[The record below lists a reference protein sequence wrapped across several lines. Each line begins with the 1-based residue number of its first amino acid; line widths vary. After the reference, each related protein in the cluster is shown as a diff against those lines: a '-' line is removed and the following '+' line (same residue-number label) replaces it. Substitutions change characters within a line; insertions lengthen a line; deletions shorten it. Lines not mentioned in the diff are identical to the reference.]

1 MPRLTSLLLLC
12 AVVLNLAA
20 TTPPNVVLYIADD
33 HGRNDSS
40 VYNPSGDAI
49 TPQMA
54 KLAAAGLTFNQA
66 FVASPACG
74 PSRSALLSGLM
85 PIRNGAEHNHE
96 KPRPETQTMIKQL
109 QEAGYEI
116 AAFGKVHHAKWVNF
130 LGADHVDP
138 TRNDLEKSVQAY
150 LETRTGNRPLLLIVG
165 DVRTHAPWHEH
176 DTYNEVDLTVP
187 SHWVDTPDT
196 RQIWENYLGEVT
208 EVDTTV
214 GNIDTIAR
222 AHFGTDDFLSIYTS
236 DHGHA
241 FPFGKWN
248 LYDWGTQ
255 VAFIAR
261 WPGVITPGTRTEAM
275 ISWIDIFPT
284 LLDIAGADAPTD
296 IDGLSFAAVLRGES
310 SHHRDLIFTTHSGD
324 GDKNIYPI
332 RAVRDQRFKY
342 IRNIHPDTYHTS
354 HTDIQR
360 RPGHGSF
367 FNEWEI
373 AAQTDSHARDV
384 VRKYHYRPAVE
395 FYDIAQDPGETINLV
410 EDPAYA
416 AEVARLAAAMDD
428 WMERH
433 GDKVRMEREPYA
445 LTKPYPGAG
454 PTVEPSPRE

>member
-1 MPRLTSLLLLC
+1 MIRL
-12 AVVLNLAA
+12 VLNAMFLVVGINGSAA
-20 TTPPNVVLYIADD
+20 PPHVVLYIADD

-54 KLAAAGLTFNQA
+54 KLAAAGLTFDQA

-85 PIRNGAEHNHE
+85 PVRNGAEHNHE
-96 KPRPETQTMIKQL
+96 KPSIETQTMVRHL
-109 QEAGYEI
+109 QAAGYEV
-116 AAFGKVHHAKWVNF
+116 AAFGKVHHSRWINEV
-130 LGADHVDP
+130 GADHVDP
-138 TRNDLEKSVQAY
+138 TRANLEKSVQTY
-150 LETRTGNRPLLLIVG
+150 LDARANDRPLLLIVG

-176 DTYNEVDLTVP
+176 DTYDDVDLTVP
-187 SHWVDTPDT
+187 AHWVDTPDT

-222 AHFGTDDFLSIYTS
+222 DHFGTDDFLSIYTS

-255 VAFIAR
+255 VAFITR
-261 WPGVITPGTRTEAM
+261 WPGVISPGSRTDAM

-284 LLDIAGADAPTD
+284 LIDLAGANVPAD
-296 IDGLSFAAVLRGES
+296 IDGRSFAAVLRGES
-310 SHHRDLIFTTHSGD
+310 SHHRDLVFTSHSGD

-342 IRNIHPDTYHTS
+342 IRNIHPDTYHTT

-360 RPGHGSF
+360 RPGHGSL
-367 FNEWEI
+367 FNEWV
-373 AAQTDSHARDV
+373 AAAETDAHARNV

-395 FYDIAQDPGETINLV
+395 FFDLAEDPGETTNLA

-416 AEVARLAAAMDD
+416 TEVARLGTLLDN
-428 WMERH
+428 WMKQH
-433 GDKVRMEREPYA
+433 GDDVRMERQPYA
-445 LTKPYPGAG
+445 ITAPYPGPG
-454 PTVEPSPRE
+454 PTVAPVSRN

>member
-1 MPRLTSLLLLC
+1 MHRLLPILLALLTSLSWG
-12 AVVLNLAA
+12 A
-20 TTPPNVVLYIADD
+20 TPPNVVLYIADD
-33 HGRNDSS
+33 HGRDDSS

-54 KLAAAGLTFNQA
+54 KLAAAGLTFDQA

-96 KPRPETQTMIKQL
+96 KPRPETQTMIRRL
-109 QEAGYEI
+109 REAGYEV
-116 AAFGKVHHAKWVNF
+116 AAFGKVHHNKWIESV
-130 LGADHVDP
+130 GADHVDP
-138 TRNDLEKSVQAY
+138 TRNNLEKSVQAY
-150 LETRTGNRPLLLIVG
+150 LQTRTGNRPLLLIVG

-176 DTYNEVDLTVP
+176 DTYDGVDLTVP

-196 RQIWENYLGEVT
+196 QQTWENYLGEVT
-208 EVDTTV
+208 EVDTTL
-214 GNIDTIAR
+214 GNIDAIAR

-261 WPGVITPGTRTEAM
+261 WPGVIGPGTRTEAM

-284 LLDIAGADAPTD
+284 LLEIAGADTPTE
-296 IDGLSFAAVLRGES
+296 IDGRSFAAVLRGNS
-310 SHHRDLIFTTHSGD
+310 AHHRELIFTTHSGD

-332 RAVRDQRFKY
+332 RAIRDRRFKY
-342 IRNIHPDTYHTS
+342 IRNIHPDTYHTT

-360 RPGHGSF
+360 RPGHGSL
-367 FNEWEI
+367 FNEWV
-373 AAQTDSHARDV
+373 AAAETDPQARDV

-395 FYDIAQDPGETINLV
+395 FYDIAQDPGETTNLV
-410 EDPAYA
+410 ENPAYA
-416 AEVARLAAAMDD
+416 TEVARLASALDD
-428 WMERH
+428 WMEQH
-433 GDKVRMEREPYA
+433 GDNVRMEREPYA

-454 PTVEPSPRE
+454 LTVKPGLHK

>member
-1 MPRLTSLLLLC
+1 MFRFLVSLVPFLAGLT
-12 AVVLNLAA
+12 AMAA
-20 TTPPNVVLYIADD
+20 PPNVVLYIADD

-40 VYNPSGDAI
+40 VYDPFGDAI

-54 KLAAAGLTFNQA
+54 KLARAGLTFNQA

-85 PIRNGAEHNHE
+85 PVRNGAEHNHE
-96 KPRPETQTMIKQL
+96 KPNLATQSMVRHL
-109 QEAGYEI
+109 RDAGYEV
-116 AAFGKVHHAKWVNF
+116 AAFGKVHHNRWIEAV
-130 LGADHVDP
+130 GADHVDP
-138 TRNDLEKSVQAY
+138 QRNNLEQAVQDYLKTRS
-150 LETRTGNRPLLLIVG
+150 TNRPLLLIVG

-176 DTYNEVDLTVP
+176 DTYNGRELTVP

-214 GNIDTIAR
+214 GNIDEIAQD
-222 AHFGTDDFLSIYTS
+222 HFGTDDFLSIYTS

-261 WPGVITPGTRTEAM
+261 WPGVIAPNTRTEAM
-275 ISWIDIFPT
+275 VSWIDIFPT
-284 LLDIAGADAPTD
+284 LLDLAGAAAPAD
-296 IDGLSFAAVLRGES
+296 IDGCSFAAVLRGES
-310 SHHRDLIFTTHSGD
+310 AHHRDLIFTTHSGD

-342 IRNIHPDTYHTS
+342 IRNIHPDTYHTT

-360 RPGHGSF
+360 RPGHGSL
-367 FNEWEI
+367 FNEWVE
-373 AAQTDSHARDV
+373 AAKTDSHARDV

-395 FYDIAQDPGETINLV
+395 FYDIVNDPGELTNLAKH
-410 EDPAYA
+410 PAYA
-416 AEVARLAAAMDD
+416 AEVARLATELDN
-428 WMERH
+428 WMEQH
-433 GDKVRMEREPYA
+433 GDNVRMEREPYA
-445 LTKPYPGAG
+445 ITKPYPGAG
-454 PTVEPSPRE
+454 PTVAPSSSN

>member
-1 MPRLTSLLLLC
+1 MPRPIILLLLC
-12 AVVLNLAA
+12 ISALHLAA
-20 TTPPNVVLYIADD
+20 STPPNIVLYIADD

-40 VYNPSGDAI
+40 VYDPDSDAI

-74 PSRSALLSGLM
+74 PSRSALLSGLLPM
-85 PIRNGAEHNHE
+85 RNGAEHNHE
-96 KPRPETQTMIKQL
+96 RPRPETQTMIQHL
-109 QEAGYEI
+109 REAGYEV
-116 AAFGKVHHAKWVNF
+116 AAFGKVHHNKWINSV
-130 LGADHVDP
+130 GADHVDP
-138 TRNDLEKSVQAY
+138 TRNNLEKSVQTY
-150 LETRTGNRPLLLIVG
+150 LDARTDNRPLLLIVG

-176 DTYNEVDLTVP
+176 DTYDEVELTIP

-196 RQIWENYLGEVT
+196 RQTWENYLGEVT

-214 GNIDTIAR
+214 GHIDTIAR
-222 AHFGTDDFLSIYTS
+222 THFGTDDFLSIYTS

-241 FPFGKWN
+241 LPFGKWN

-261 WPGVITPGTRTEAM
+261 WPGVITPNTRTEAM

-284 LLDIAGADAPTD
+284 LIDIAGAKAPTD
-296 IDGLSFAAVLRGES
+296 IDGRSFAAVLRGEAD
-310 SHHRDLIFTTHSGD
+310 HHRDLIFTTHSGD

-342 IRNIHPDTYHTS
+342 IRNINPDTYHTT

-360 RPGHGSF
+360 RPGHGAF

-373 AAQTDSHARDV
+373 AAQTDPHAQAV
-384 VRKYHYRPAVE
+384 VQRYHRRPAVE
-395 FYDIAQDPGETINLV
+395 FYDIVKDPSETTNLAT
-410 EDPAYA
+410 DPAHTSD
-416 AEVARLAAAMDD
+416 VARLAAHLDT
-428 WMERH
+428 WMQAH
-433 GDKVRMEREPYA
+433 HDNARME
-445 LTKPYPGAG
+445 LKPYPLSEPYPG
-454 PTVEPSPRE
+454 PRPTITK

>member
-1 MPRLTSLLLLC
+1 MTRLLPLLFSSLVYLTLS
-12 AVVLNLAA
+12 AA
-20 TTPPNVVLYIADD
+20 QPNVVLYIADD

-40 VYNPSGDAI
+40 VYNSTGDAL
-49 TPQMA
+49 TPQMQR
-54 KLAAAGLTFNQA
+54 LASAGLTFDQA

-96 KPRPETQTMIKQL
+96 KPNLETQTMIRQL
-109 QEAGYEI
+109 KKTGYEV
-116 AAFGKVHHAKWVNF
+116 AAFGKVHHNKWIEAV
-130 LGADHVDP
+130 GADHVYP
-138 TRNDLEKSVQAY
+138 TRNNLEKSVQDY
-150 LETRTGNRPLLLIVG
+150 LNTRASKKPLLLIVG

-176 DTYNEVDLTVP
+176 DTYHDMDLTVP

-196 RQIWENYLGEVT
+196 RQTWENYLGEVT

-214 GNIDTIAR
+214 GNIDDIAR

-261 WPGVITPGTRTEAM
+261 WPGVIKPNTRTEAM

-284 LLDIAGADAPTD
+284 LIDLAGADVPTN
-296 IDGLSFAAVLRGES
+296 IDGRSFASVLRGDS
-310 SHHRDLIFTTHSGD
+310 DNHRDLVFTTHSGD

-342 IRNIHPDTYHTS
+342 IRNTHPDTYHTT

-360 RPGHGSF
+360 RPGHGAL
-367 FNEWEI
+367 FNEWV
-373 AAQTDSHARDV
+373 AAAETDPYARAV
-384 VRKYHYRPAVE
+384 VRKYHYRPTVE
-395 FYDIAQDPGETINLV
+395 FYDIIKDPGETTNLV
-410 EDPAYA
+410 NDPAYA
-416 AEVARLAAAMDD
+416 PEVDRLGTALDD
-428 WMERH
+428 WMTRH
-433 GDKVRMEREPYA
+433 GDNVRMEREPYA
-445 LTKPYPGAG
+445 LTEAYPGAG
-454 PTVEPSPRE
+454 PTVEP

>member
-1 MPRLTSLLLLC
+1 MPRSSLLLLLC
-12 AVVLNLAA
+12 TAALHLTA
-20 TTPPNVVLYIADD
+20 TTPPNIVLYIADD

-40 VYNPSGDAI
+40 VYNPAGDAI

-96 KPRPETQTMIKQL
+96 KPRPETQTMIQQL
-109 QEAGYEI
+109 QEAGYEV
-116 AAFGKVHHAKWVNF
+116 AAFGKVHHNKWIA
-130 LGADHVDP
+130 LAGADHVDP
-138 TRNDLEKSVQAY
+138 KRNDLEGSVHAY
-150 LETRTGNRPLLLIVG
+150 LNARTTNKPLLLIVG

-176 DTYNEVDLTVP
+176 ETYDDVDLTIP

-196 RQIWENYLGEVT
+196 RQTWENYLGEVT
-208 EVDTTV
+208 EVDTTI
-214 GNIDTIAR
+214 GNIDASAR
-222 AHFGTDDFLSIYTS
+222 AHFGSDDFLSIYTS

-241 FPFGKWN
+241 LPFGKWN

-261 WPGVITPGTRTEAM
+261 WPGKIAANARTDAM

-284 LLDIAGADAPTD
+284 FLELAGADIPAD
-296 IDGLSFAAVLRGES
+296 IDGRSFAAVLRGETNQ
-310 SHHRDLIFTTHSGD
+310 HRELIFTTHSGD
-324 GDKNIYPI
+324 GKMNIYPI

-342 IRNIHPDTYHTS
+342 IRNINPDTYHTT

-373 AAQTDSHARDV
+373 AAQTDPHAQTVLQR
-384 VRKYHYRPAVE
+384 YHRRPAVE
-395 FYDIAQDPGETINLV
+395 FYDIVNDPAETTNLAT
-410 EDPAYA
+410 DPAYA
-416 AEVARLAAAMDD
+416 AEVARLGAQLDT
-428 WMERH
+428 WMTQH
-433 GDKVRMEREPYA
+433 NDNARME
-445 LTKPYPGAG
+445 LKPYPLSEPYPG
-454 PTVEPSPRE
+454 PPNTR